1 MSFGRNRLFGVLH
14 RVNVG
19 HGLVNKF
26 SIVDV
31 VFLLSESQ

>member
-1 MSFGRNRLFGVLH
+1 
-14 RVNVG
+14 VNVG